1 MYVRVISLHSEAF
14 MCRERVCVCER
25 ESVCVSV
32 RVGGRGVGSIAAV
45 VLDLPLLGAAL
56 LAAVAGLQELA
67 GADLGVVLCKLDK
80 GFKGLW
86 LPC

>member
-1 MYVRVISLHSEAF
+1 VCEK
-14 MCRERVCVCER
+14 VCVRKC
-25 ESVCVSV
+25 VCVSV
-32 RVGGRGVGSIAAV
+32 LEGGGVAAI
-45 VLDLPLLGAAL
+45 VLDLVLRGAAL

-67 GADLGVVLCKLDK
+67 GADLGVVLCKFDK